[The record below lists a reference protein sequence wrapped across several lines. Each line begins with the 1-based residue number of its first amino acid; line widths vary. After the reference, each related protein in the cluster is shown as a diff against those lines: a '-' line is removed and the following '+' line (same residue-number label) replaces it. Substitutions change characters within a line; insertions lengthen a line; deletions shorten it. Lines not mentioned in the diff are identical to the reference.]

1 MAKVEDGSRSQLSGK
16 ADGLVYVR
24 FNGGVYTRKI
34 PKWKKESFTRGML
47 KNMERFKRVNAFCAL
62 FRDELIPQIW
72 NGAEPKM
79 SGYALFLKTNMAA
92 FGKDGNLED
101 AKKIML
107 STGGRSFPEG
117 MEVSRSQVDDHLLE
131 VKWPREMNVGGVHLK
146 DELMV
151 VSAADGQYSELMGT
165 GIERN
170 EMGGTFALPAF
181 PMPQA
186 PGPMHLYLFFASKDR
201 RDYSPSECF
210 EV

>member
-1 MAKVEDGSRSQLSGK
+1 MAKVTDGSRSHLSGK

-24 FNGGVYTRKI
+24 FNGEVYTRKL
-34 PKWKKESFTRGML
+34 PKRKKEAWTRGML
-47 KNMERFKRVNAFCAL
+47 QNLERFKRVNAFCAL
-62 FRDELIPQIW
+62 FKEELIPQIW

-79 SGYALFLKTNMAA
+79 SGYALFLKSNMAA

-101 AKKIML
+101 ARKIKL
-107 STGGRSFPEG
+107 STGSRSFPEG

-131 VKWPREMNVGGVHLK
+131 VKWPREMHVGGVHLK

-151 VSAADGQYSELMGT
+151 ISSQEGQYSELMGT

-170 EMGGTFALPAF
+170 DLGGTFALPAS

-201 RDYSPSECF
+201 RDYSESRCF